1 VRATSFGAAGGGER
15 VWLMM
20 EAELKVL
27 PIVSIE
33 AIAFDLVTWSLVW
46 LIPLDDIS
54 FLSCSP
60 IF

>member
-33 AIAFDLVTWSLVW
+33 AIAFDLVT
-46 LIPLDDIS
+46 
-54 FLSCSP
+54 
-60 IF
+60 